1 MKIKANKKW
10 RNKDFRYLAE
20 VKTYSGLSKEE
31 IDIAINGIPFE
42 GERYPLMYVFWG
54 DIRKY
59 RKVRITLT
67 GESGTLIGE
76 SIFTSHSRYC
86 QGTTRGIVKVEGG
99 RITDLSYKVL
109 EFL

>member
-10 RNKDFRYLAE
+10 RDLDYRYLAE
-20 VKTYSGLSKEE
+20 VKTFAGLSKVEL
-31 IDIAINGIPFE
+31 DIAVNGVPFE
-42 GERYPLMYVFWG
+42 GARYPLLYVFWG
-54 DIRKY
+54 DNRKY
-59 RKVRITLT
+59 RKVHITLT

-76 SIFTSHSRYC
+76 SIFTTHSQYS
-86 QGTTRGIVKVEGG
+86 QGYTRGIVKVEGG